1 MSQQRDNSGTLGKNQ
16 RREKDTH
23 PEYNGKCVIDGREY
37 WISAWVKEG
46 QSGKF
51 FSLAFK
57 PKEQQQTQQRQAPPP
72 TDDPFS
78 DDIPF

>member
-1 MSQQRDNSGTLGKNQ
+1 MSGQRDNSGTLGKNQ

-37 WISAWVKEG
+37 WISAWVKDG
-46 QSGKF
+46 QNGKF

-57 PKEQQQTQQRQAPPP
+57 PKEQQQERRQSAPPAAE
-72 TDDPFS
+72 DPFS

>member
-1 MSQQRDNSGTLGKNQ
+1 MREQRDNSGTLGKNE

-23 PEYNGKCVIDGREY
+23 PEYTGKCVIDGKEH
-37 WISAWVKEG
+37 WISAWVKQG
-46 QSGKF
+46 PAGKF

-57 PKEQQQTQQRQAPPP
+57 PKEARQQQAAPAPAS
-72 TDDPFS
+72 DDWS